1 MSEAMFG
8 MAGKDFVILAADQQ
22 AAFSIIRIKNDADKI
37 WQIEDKLFA
46 CTGPPA
52 DTSNFCEY
60 LDKNI
65 KLHTLR
71 TGLSLSTKAC
81 ANYTRNELAAA
92 LRKGPYNVDL
102 LVAGCDANG
111 PALYFLDLYASLE
124 KVNKG
129 AHGYG
134 AMFTLGL
141 MDRYWK
147 PDLTSVVVAV
157 GVVVVVV
164 VVVAVVF
171 AVVIAV
177 VAAAVG
183 LLVRW
188 SLSVSLVLLF
198 VASVS
203 LWLLFFV
210 LILVLKKGPSK
221 RKDNICRCC
230 GYLFVRCS
238 ILCLVVLL
246 VLLVLLVC
254 LFVCFL
260 FVCLFVC
267 QFVGLSFM

>member
-1 MSEAMFG
+1 
-8 MAGKDFVILAADQQ
+8 DFVILAADQQ

-147 PDLTSVVVAV
+147 PDLTEAEAIDIIRMCIKELETRFIIDLGNYKCKIVDKN
-157 GVVVVVV
+157 GVRE
-164 VVVAVVF
+164 
-171 AVVIAV
+171 IK
-177 VAAAVG
+177 
-183 LLVRW
+183 
-188 SLSVSLVLLF
+188 
-198 VASVS
+198 
-203 LWLLFFV
+203 
-210 LILVLKKGPSK
+210 LKA
-221 RKDNICRCC
+221 
-230 GYLFVRCS
+230 
-238 ILCLVVLL
+238 
-246 VLLVLLVC
+246 
-254 LFVCFL
+254 
-260 FVCLFVC
+260 
-267 QFVGLSFM
+267 

>member
-1 MSEAMFG
+1 AMSEAMFG
-8 MAGKDFVILAADQQ
+8 LVGKDFVILAADQQ

-102 LVAGCDANG
+102 LVAGCDASG
-111 PALYFLDLYASLE
+111 PALYFLDLYASSE

-147 PDLTSVVVAV
+147 PDLTEAEAIDIIRMCIKELETRFIIDLGNYKCKIVDKN
-157 GVVVVVV
+157 GVRE
-164 VVVAVVF
+164 
-171 AVVIAV
+171 IK
-177 VAAAVG
+177 
-183 LLVRW
+183 
-188 SLSVSLVLLF
+188 
-198 VASVS
+198 
-203 LWLLFFV
+203 
-210 LILVLKKGPSK
+210 LKA
-221 RKDNICRCC
+221 
-230 GYLFVRCS
+230 
-238 ILCLVVLL
+238 
-246 VLLVLLVC
+246 
-254 LFVCFL
+254 
-260 FVCLFVC
+260 
-267 QFVGLSFM
+267 